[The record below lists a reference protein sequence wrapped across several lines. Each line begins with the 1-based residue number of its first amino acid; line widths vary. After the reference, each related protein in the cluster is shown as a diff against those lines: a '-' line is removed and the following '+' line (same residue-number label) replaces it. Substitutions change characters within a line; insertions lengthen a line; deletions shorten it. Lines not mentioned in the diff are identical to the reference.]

1 MKTITKQRLL
11 KALENSSRY
20 YSAKPEHHIVTTMAQ
35 IGLRTACAS
44 AFGQE
49 TEITDKERLELAYQ
63 GFNDPEQIF
72 KRLSHW
78 SASRS
83 LDSALALK
91 EAWMSSWHRA
101 LEQKWARD
109 EKIYVV
115 QRKHSISG
123 LDEAEVDYGNQVI
136 KYHKPSWELELLDSD
151 YEVMKG
157 ERTMLAKAFLDA
169 CYHHQMK
176 LYQRISTSD
185 SDGWYE
191 ANSVRVKT
199 HADLFDW
206 AKVWN
211 HEYYVNRK
219 QMQDQGFTEKRR

>member
-1 MKTITKQRLL
+1 MIPSLSQYLSMVL
-11 KALENSSRY
+11 
-20 YSAKPEHHIVTTMAQ
+20 IM
-35 IGLRTACAS
+35 
-44 AFGQE
+44 
-49 TEITDKERLELAYQ
+49 EID
-63 GFNDPEQIF
+63 
-72 KRLSHW
+72 
-78 SASRS
+78 
-83 LDSALALK
+83 
-91 EAWMSSWHRA
+91 
-101 LEQKWARD
+101 
-109 EKIYVV
+109 
-115 QRKHSISG
+115 
-123 LDEAEVDYGNQVI
+123 
-136 KYHKPSWELELLDSD
+136 KPSWELELLDSD

-219 QMQDQGFTEKRR
+219 QMQDQGFTELTSVPETSHHEFNREFHLVLGIGDTEDSKDSVWFCARLGSGKPSL